1 LYANA
6 VTKGVAGI
14 ENSVL
19 LGGFHRLSAYSQGE
33 VAGEDAAL
41 AGVFVR
47 QEFGGPFVPWF
58 AGAGFETGN
67 AWSSLGEARWNNLL
81 RSGSLFAGVET
92 FLGPVQIAT
101 AYNNRDDWSA
111 YLNVGFSFTRLFE

>member
-1 LYANA
+1 
-6 VTKGVAGI
+6 
-14 ENSVL
+14 
-19 LGGFHRLSAYSQGE
+19 
-33 VAGEDAAL
+33 
-41 AGVFVR
+41 
-47 QEFGGPFVPWF
+47 
-58 AGAGFETGN
+58 GN

-81 RSGSLFAGVET
+81 RSGSLFAGIET